1 MSMSYQKRLDQ
12 AFENVPVLPLDDNHK
27 YVVFSDCHR
36 GSGNNNDNFI
46 KNEHLYLAALR
57 HYNRM
62 QYTYVEL
69 GDGDELW
76 ENRKMEQ
83 ILEVHNRA
91 FEQLALFYR
100 DDRLYMV
107 YGNHDMVKKNA
118 SFCNKKCQLF
128 YSVTSPSI
136 SITFL
141 LYFSRILPKLVYN
154 RDSLFNDISLYRD
167 PNEIKT
173 IGTRVL
179 RTLH

>member
-1 MSMSYQKRLDQ
+1 MIL
-12 AFENVPVLPLDDNHK
+12 N
-27 YVVFSDCHR
+27 
-36 GSGNNNDNFI
+36 NFI

-118 SFCNKKCQLF
+118 S
-128 YSVTSPSI
+128 Y
-136 SITFL
+136 
-141 LYFSRILPKLVYN
+141 
-154 RDSLFNDISLYRD
+154 
-167 PNEIKT
+167 
-173 IGTRVL
+173 
-179 RTLH
+179 

>member
-1 MSMSYQKRLDQ
+1 MSYQKRLDQ

-118 SFCNKKCQLF
+118 SFCNKKCQ
-128 YSVTSPSI
+128 
-136 SITFL
+136 
-141 LYFSRILPKLVYN
+141 
-154 RDSLFNDISLYRD
+154 
-167 PNEIKT
+167 
-173 IGTRVL
+173 
-179 RTLH
+179 

>member
-1 MSMSYQKRLDQ
+1 MSYQKRLDQ

-128 YSVTSPSI
+128 YSVTKQCHNANDKNRKPCSKPRTSLLHENPPSVVFQ
-136 SITFL
+136 SNSF
-141 LYFSRILPKLVYN
+141 ILP
-154 RDSLFNDISLYRD
+154 
-167 PNEIKT
+167 
-173 IGTRVL
+173 
-179 RTLH
+179 

>member
-1 MSMSYQKRLDQ
+1 MSYQKRLDQ

-46 KNEHLYLAALR
+46 KMSICIWRLCGTITGCST
-57 HYNRM
+57 RM
-62 QYTYVEL
+62 WNWGMATNC
-69 GDGDELW
+69 G

-107 YGNHDMVKKNA
+107 YGNHDMVKKE
-118 SFCNKKCQLF
+118 C
-128 YSVTSPSI
+128 
-136 SITFL
+136 
-141 LYFSRILPKLVYN
+141 LV
-154 RDSLFNDISLYRD
+154 L
-167 PNEIKT
+167 
-173 IGTRVL
+173 
-179 RTLH
+179 